1 MRFFEN
7 FSRWDAL
14 RFALAVILWGACSA
28 VIFVFEAS
36 FIFGIYL
43 APNKMSLY
51 KIINLLAGAFIEAI
65 SALYIYKIF
74 IIYGVIANFAVWIL
88 TLLAKRPFLKFD
100 IL

>member
-14 RFALAVILWGACSA
+14 RFALAVILGGACAA

-36 FIFGIYL
+36 FTFGIYL
-43 APNKMSLY
+43 TPNKISLY

-65 SALYIYKIF
+65 SVLYSYKIF
-74 IIYGVIANFAVWIL
+74 ISCL
-88 TLLAKRPFLKFD
+88 FLRALSLCGCMLD
-100 IL
+100 RRLM